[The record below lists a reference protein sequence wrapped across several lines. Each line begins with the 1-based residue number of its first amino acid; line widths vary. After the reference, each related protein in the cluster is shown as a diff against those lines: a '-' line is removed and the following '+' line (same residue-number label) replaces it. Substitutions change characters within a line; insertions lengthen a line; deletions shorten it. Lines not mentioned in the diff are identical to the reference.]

1 MKRAEYFSKNAC
13 PLQVFRKVIP
23 GEITILFHIFHILIW
38 VIESNVQ
45 RNVKIAIILFE
56 ADVDQNFK
64 KMYSTDLTQTQWQF
78 IKSSL
83 NFKERKEEVVGS
95 ILEHT
100 TQHGAIK
107 GKKQETSVKYY
118 NLDVIIFTT
127 KLMKIIR

>member
-1 MKRAEYFSKNAC
+1 M
-13 PLQVFRKVIP
+13 
-23 GEITILFHIFHILIW
+23 
-38 VIESNVQ
+38 
-45 RNVKIAIILFE
+45 FE